1 MTSSKSSGWPP
12 VVAGGLVAGAFD
24 IAYACIFWAIKA
36 GVAPRRILQSVAAGL
51 LGREAAVQGGN
62 ATAALGLVL
71 HFFIA
76 LTMAAVYFLAARRW
90 SLLWRRA
97 WVLGAIYGLW
107 LYIAMQ
113 YIVVPLSR
121 AGGGGSNPD
130 PVWVT
135 LSVLVHVFLVGIP
148 CAVGARYGILRERG
162 AGVPR

>member
-12 VVAGGLVAGAFD
+12 VVAGGLVAGACD

-36 GVAPRRILQSVAAGL
+36 GVAPRRILQSVAAGV

-62 ATAALGLVL
+62 ATAALGLLL
-71 HFFIA
+71 HFCIA
-76 LTMAAVYFLAARRW
+76 LTMAAVYFLVARHW

-130 PVWVT
+130 SGRVT

-148 CAVGARYGILRERG
+148 CAVGARYGILREGG
-162 AGVPR
+162 AAR